1 MKSLLSL
8 FFSSMLISGLASA
21 GQFIPPITYQGQL
34 KQSGVPLTGTPNMS
48 FELFD
53 NLTGGNSVAGPIAI
67 SNVPVE
73 DGLFQVELAFGD
85 VFDDTPAYLQISVD
99 GTVLHPRQRI
109 AAAPLALH
117 ALNAGGSS
125 GGQWTAFGDDIYFS
139 GGNVGIGTT
148 SPSAPLQV
156 VGSGMLGFTGNVA
169 GGQDSFVTG
178 GTNNFPNT
186 TQSPRSAIVG
196 GSGNQIQAGNAASF
210 IGGGSSNEV
219 GGLVSFIG
227 GGSSN
232 ETGGQGAFV
241 AGGFENAAMG
251 DHSFAT
257 GSFNHA
263 TGSNSFAAG
272 RDARALHDGAFVWS
286 DRTTGLFSSSGPDQF
301 LVRATGGIGFG
312 RTPQDWFDIDTPF
325 NEVPGDG
332 SGETGAFRVRLD
344 GTTRLR
350 VLRNGGLAIGNAYG
364 GSGVPERGFRSS
376 GDGIV
381 GGSLAVGTTSPTD
394 TLHVVNDSGNALRVQ
409 VPNPSG
415 SGSALT
421 AFRVLS
427 NAGVSIGANATPPER
442 GLRVRGAAEF
452 VEDVDV
458 GGHLEIENGMG
469 LVPKP
474 VSSGLQ
480 TATNSVLF
488 QAYEVADGST
498 RLSIRNPDFADGQS
512 NMLTISS
519 EGPGNEAFM
528 RLGNSTNYNAD
539 RPVELVVWGGA
550 SKPGGGLWSFTSD
563 QRLKADIQP
572 LESRMLDRLL
582 SLDTIRFQYNDKAR
596 ELGLGADGEYIGLI
610 AQQVREMFPEW
621 VSENG
626 DGYLKVG
633 EQGLTAIMIQALRDL
648 EHDHENQLKAL
659 AQRKDQRIAELT
671 RYQDSLIKRLATV
684 ESEAEALR
692 AMAERNRTLEARL
705 MALEAALIDDRA
717 VAGHSDSH

>member
-1 MKSLLSL
+1 MKILVPTLLSL
-8 FFSSMLISGLASA
+8 LLISGLASA

-99 GTVLHPRQRI
+99 GTVLNPRQRI

-117 ALNAGGSS
+117 ALNAGGGSS

-156 VGSGMLGFTGNVA
+156 AGSGMFGFTDNVVS
-169 GGQDSFVTG
+169 GDDSFVTG
-178 GTNNFPNT
+178 GSNVQPNII
-186 TQSPRSAIVG
+186 QSVRSAIVG
-196 GSGNQIQAGNAASF
+196 GAGNEILPGNNASF
-210 IGGGSSNEV
+210 IGGGGGNIAD
-219 GGLVSFIG
+219 GLVSFIG
-227 GGSSN
+227 GGISN
-232 ETGGQGAFV
+232 ETGGQGAVV
-241 AGGFENAAMG
+241 AGGFENEAMG
-251 DHSFAT
+251 DFSFVT

-263 TGSNSFAAG
+263 TGLSSFAAG
-272 RDARALHDGAFVWS
+272 HNARALHDGSFVWR
-286 DRTTGLFSSSGPDQF
+286 DNTSGNPLSTSAPHQF
-301 LVRATGGIGFG
+301 LVGATGGIGFG
-312 RTPQDWFDIDTPF
+312 RTPGDWFDIDTPF
-325 NEVPGDG
+325 DEVNGDG

-350 VLRNGGLAIGNAYG
+350 VLRNGGLAIGSSYNA
-364 GSGVPERGFRSS
+364 SGVPERGFRSS

-409 VPNPSG
+409 VPSPSG
-415 SGSALT
+415 SGSSLT

-458 GGHLEIENGMG
+458 GGQLAVEDSVG
-469 LVPKP
+469 LLP
-474 VSSGLQ
+474 VFTGQLL
-480 TATNSVLF
+480 TATNSILLQNFFTPSGPILQVRSPNF
-488 QAYEVADGST
+488 G
-498 RLSIRNPDFADGQS
+498 DGQI
-512 NMLTISS
+512 TIVRLATESS
-519 EGPGNEAFM
+519 AFPA
-528 RLGNSTNYNAD
+528 RFHVGSVGSDDDVDL
-539 RPVELVVWGGA
+539 LVYGSA
-550 SKPGGGLWSFTSD
+550 AKPGGGLWSLTSD
-563 QRLKADIQP
+563 QRLKAEIQP

-582 SLDTIRFQYNDKAR
+582 SLDTVRFQYNAKAR
-596 ELGLGADGEYIGLI
+596 ELGLGTEGQYIGLI
-610 AQQVREMFPEW
+610 AQQVREVFPEW
-621 VSENG
+621 VSENRH
-626 DGYLKVG
+626 GYLEIA
-633 EQGLTAIMIQALRDL
+633 EQGLSAILIQALRDL
-648 EHDHENQLKAL
+648 RGDQAENLAAL
-659 AQRKDQRIAELT
+659 AQRQERQLSAFSQRQIKLDQR
-671 RYQDSLIKRLATV
+671 LAVV
-684 ESEAEALR
+684 EADT
-692 AMAERNRTLEARL
+692 RTLTAIVEDQQNIEARL
-705 MALEAALIDDRA
+705 AALELALIEDRS
-717 VAGHSDSH
+717 VAGQQQSN